1 MISKEIKKKPFLGP
15 LNVLH
20 NHDNLYI
27 TVEYHPHK
35 TIFVKKK
42 NTRKNNFL
50 ERSKKLKHEN
60 LLIIY

>member
-42 NTRKNNFL
+42 KHKK
-50 ERSKKLKHEN
+50 KKLFGKVKET
-60 LLIIY
+60 